1 VIYAKNLSISY
12 DKKNVVSNFTM
23 NINEGEIVSIIGPN
37 GSGKSTVLKVISRLM
52 KSSNGAAFLDGSDV
66 HSLPTKEV
74 AKKLAILCQHN
85 HSPSDCTVRDLI
97 SYGRVPHKQWYEF
110 NNYDDNSIVDW
121 AIEVTGLNEFEHRY
135 VTTLSGGERQ
145 RAWVAMALAQKTKVL
160 ILDEPTTY
168 LDVSHQLE
176 VMELLKKINEEYKI
190 TIIMVL
196 HDLNQASKYSDRMY
210 VINKGKLVME
220 GRPSEVIT
228 KKMLRDVYKIDAHI
242 SVEQVSGKPLFYP
255 LGLIKNNDRI
265 EKSNKIVKIR
275 EAQ

>member
-1 VIYAKNLSISY
+1 MICAKGLSIAY

-23 NINEGEIVSIIGPN
+23 DIKEGEIVSIIGPN

-52 KSSNGAAFLDGSDV
+52 NASDGVAYLDGNDV
-66 HSLPTKEV
+66 HRLPTKEV

-85 HSPSDCTVRDLI
+85 HSPSDCTVRDLVA
-97 SYGRVPHKQWYEF
+97 YGRVPHKQWYEF
-110 NNYDDNSIVDW
+110 TNYDDNSIVDW
-121 AIEVTGLNEFEHRY
+121 AISVTGLQEFEHRS

-196 HDLNQASKYSDRMY
+196 HDLNQASKYSNRMY
-210 VINKGKLVME
+210 VINKGKLVMQ
-220 GRPSEVIT
+220 GCPSEVIT

-242 SVEQVSGKPLFYP
+242 SADPASGKPLFFP
-255 LGLIKNNDRI
+255 IGLLKNKDTKEMN
-265 EKSNKIVKIR
+265 NKIVKIR